1 MMSRASAKASTAMS
15 STSRSTPTVKA
26 RSISSLKR
34 SRVGRRRYRVLMGGF
49 LAGGGSV
56 LVLLLMQFTR
66 VCLGEA
72 MLVRPFRWAVDRGGQ
87 GVARVSGDKKCGV
100 G

>member
-1 MMSRASAKASTAMS
+1 
-15 STSRSTPTVKA
+15 
-26 RSISSLKR
+26 
-34 SRVGRRRYRVLMGGF
+34 
-49 LAGGGSV
+49 
-56 LVLLLMQFTR
+56 
-66 VCLGEA
+66 